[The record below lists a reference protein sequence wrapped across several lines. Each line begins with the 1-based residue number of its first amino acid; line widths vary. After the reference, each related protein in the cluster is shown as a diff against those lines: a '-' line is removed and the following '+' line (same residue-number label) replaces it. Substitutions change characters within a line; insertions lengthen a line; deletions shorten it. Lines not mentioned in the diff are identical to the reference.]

1 MHRNSRN
8 RQFLYW
14 HAARKGTS
22 HAEIARS
29 FAPQEPSRQAV
40 NKAVRKQ
47 VQKQL
52 FRLLDAAETAGVL
65 IEWQDADIGVL
76 VGVSPQLGGLASIFI
91 VDATDRIQLFYDQTN
106 NPDAAI
112 KAQVLQKLATL
123 VNDVLGLAVE
133 SGTSVNKV
141 INLIVA
147 SRRQGE
153 SLL

>member
-1 MHRNSRN
+1 MHRNNRN

-29 FAPQEPSRQAV
+29 FAPQAPSRQAV

-65 IEWQDADIGVL
+65 VEWQDADIGVL
-76 VGVSPQLGGLASIFI
+76 VGVSPQLGGLAAIFV

-106 NPDAAI
+106 NPDVAI
-112 KAQVLQKLATL
+112 RSQVLQKLANL
-123 VNDVLGLAVE
+123 LNEVLGLSVK
-133 SGTSVNKV
+133 SGTPVKEV
-141 INLIVA
+141 IDLIVA
-147 SRRQGE
+147 SRR
-153 SLL
+153 